1 MKQHR
6 VDDAPAG
13 MVAACIGLGS
23 NLGDSARIVQAAFA
37 EIGRIPGTRL
47 MRASRLYRTPAWG
60 MTSQPDFVN
69 AAATIHTRLGAQE
82 LLAAML
88 GIERQAGRERGD
100 DRWGPRTL
108 DLDLLLYG
116 EHVIDE
122 AGLRV
127 PHPHLHERAFALLPL
142 VEIAP
147 SAVIPGVGPAQ
158 LALSALAA
166 GDIHALPCADPPAA
180 A

>member
-1 MKQHR
+1 MNQR
-6 VDDAPAG
+6 SLDEAPAG

-23 NLGDSARIVQAAFA
+23 NLGESARIVETAFA
-37 EIGRIPGTRL
+37 DIGRLAGTRL
-47 MRASRLYRTPAWG
+47 VRRSRLYRTPAWG
-60 MTSQPDFVN
+60 MTAQPDFIN
-69 AAATIHTRLGAQE
+69 AAAMIHTRLGAQA

-116 EHVIDE
+116 EEVIDE

-147 SAVIPGVGPAQ
+147 MAVIPGIGPAQ
-158 LALSALAA
+158 RALSLLAV

>member
-1 MKQHR
+1 MNQQPQ
-6 VDDAPAG
+6 DAPAG

-23 NLGDSARIVQAAFA
+23 NLGESARIIETAIAD
-37 EIGRIPGTRL
+37 IDRLPGTRL
-47 MRASRLYRTPAWG
+47 LRASRLYRTAAWG
-60 MTSQPDFVN
+60 LTSQPDFIN
-69 AAATIHTRLGAQE
+69 AVAMIHTRLRAQE

-88 GIERQAGRERGD
+88 DIERRAGRERGV

-116 EHVIDE
+116 QEVIDE

-147 SAVIPGVGPAQ
+147 SMVIPGVGPAQ
-158 LALSALAA
+158 LALSALAV
-166 GDIHALPCADPPAA
+166 GDVHALPCADPPAA